1 MLKKIFNLVY
11 DVLIFIS
18 NLTGFSY
25 KEVNIIIWYIIIPL
39 FWCILIDKIIK
50 RHYLKIAFTL
60 IVVIT
65 LLSVKSFSEFSN
77 QLFDASADF
86 LRSFN
91 AVGSNYTTSS
101 VVICVVIP
109 IAISVYLI
117 KKAFKKESL

>member
-77 QLFDASADF
+77 QLFDVSADF

-109 IAISVYLI
+109 ITISIYLI
-117 KKAFKKESL
+117 KKAFKKES

>member
-1 MLKKIFNLVY
+1 M
-11 DVLIFIS
+11 
-18 NLTGFSY
+18 
-25 KEVNIIIWYIIIPL
+25 

-109 IAISVYLI
+109 IAISIYLI
-117 KKAFKKESL
+117 KKHSKKNLSN